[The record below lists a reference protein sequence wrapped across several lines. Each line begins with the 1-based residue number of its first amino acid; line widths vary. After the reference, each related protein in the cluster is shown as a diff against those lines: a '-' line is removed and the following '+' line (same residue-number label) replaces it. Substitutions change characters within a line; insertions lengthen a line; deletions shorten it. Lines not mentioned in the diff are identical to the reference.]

1 MYVFDLK
8 SVISE
13 VCFILKLPNLK
24 HTNWVHRKHGIQ
36 NLESRIQNPEMETEM
51 EQEPVN

>member
-13 VCFILKLPNLK
+13 VCFILKLSKLK
-24 HTNWVHRKHGIQ
+24 HTNWLYGKHG
-36 NLESRIQNPEMETEM
+36 IQNPEMETEI